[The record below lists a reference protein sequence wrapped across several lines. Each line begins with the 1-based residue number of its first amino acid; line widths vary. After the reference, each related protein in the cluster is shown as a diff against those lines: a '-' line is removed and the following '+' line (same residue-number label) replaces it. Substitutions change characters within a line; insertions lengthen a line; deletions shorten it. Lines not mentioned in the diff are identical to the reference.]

1 MYTPIDFST
10 FCGIVAV
17 VSVGAFAVC
26 FFVQLLTNHFAEPP
40 KPGIHSVML
49 SEVEAFSGRE
59 PAAKILSAVE
69 GPYGRVKTARFRSQ
83 HLKRFEFPPRNLNVS
98 PYH

>member
-26 FFVQLLTNHFAEPP
+26 FVVQLLTNHFPEPP
-40 KPGIHSVML
+40 KPRIRV
-49 SEVEAFSGRE
+49 F
-59 PAAKILSAVE
+59 
-69 GPYGRVKTARFRSQ
+69 RVKSSG
-83 HLKRFEFPPRNLNVS
+83 N
-98 PYH
+98 

>member
-26 FFVQLLTNHFAEPP
+26 FFARLLTSHFAESP
-40 KPGIHSVML
+40 KPCIRVIPVKS
-49 SEVEAFSGRE
+49 SGNSRTFRRTGHVSHACE
-59 PAAKILSAVE
+59 RTWGAGK
-69 GPYGRVKTARFRSQ
+69 PYGC
-83 HLKRFEFPPRNLNVS
+83 
-98 PYH
+98 

>member
-26 FFVQLLTNHFAEPP
+26 FFVRLLTNHFAEPP
-40 KPGIHSVML
+40 KPGIRVKSSNNSKTFRRTSHL
-49 SEVEAFSGRE
+49 DPHAYE
-59 PAAKILSAVE
+59 PAWETSYLRHPAGTGASVCC
-69 GPYGRVKTARFRSQ
+69 FRLLRS
-83 HLKRFEFPPRNLNVS
+83 R
-98 PYH
+98 